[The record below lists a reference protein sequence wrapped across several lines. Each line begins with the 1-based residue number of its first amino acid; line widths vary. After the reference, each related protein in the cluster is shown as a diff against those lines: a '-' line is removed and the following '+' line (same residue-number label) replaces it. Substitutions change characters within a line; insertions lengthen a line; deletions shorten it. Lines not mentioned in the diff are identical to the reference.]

1 MTTIAPT
8 TSQVV
13 SATTSATSTSSSS
26 TDSTGVD
33 NSTIAGNFQTF
44 LQLLTTQLQNQN
56 PLDPLDTNQFTQQL
70 VEFSGVEQ
78 QLKTNDLLG
87 SLVTSAT
94 ASRAASAAGY
104 LGATITADGST
115 TTLADGKAQWTF
127 TSAKPAAKATL
138 TVIDSTGQTVYTKTS
153 ALDAGAGSFSWD
165 GRTDDGS
172 LLTSGQYTLK
182 IDAKDASGQ
191 PVTVSTE
198 IAGTVD
204 AVDLSGG
211 DVQLKMGNISVSLDK
226 VKTLRRSAS

>member
-1 MTTIAPT
+1 MTTVG
-8 TSQVV
+8 S
-13 SATTSATSTSSSS
+13 STSSTTDIASS
-26 TDSTGVD
+26 NAS
-33 NSTIAGNFQTF
+33 SRQTIAGNFDTF

-104 LGATITADGST
+104 LGAAITADGST

-138 TVIDSTGQTVYTKTS
+138 TVVDSSGQTVYSKTS
-153 ALDAGAGSFSWD
+153 ALDAGASSFTWD

-172 LLTSGQYTLK
+172 LLTAGQYTLK

-204 AVDLSGG
+204 AVDLSG
-211 DVQLKMGNISVSLDK
+211 DDIQLKMGNISVSLDK

>member
-1 MTTIAPT
+1 MTTVGSSTA
-8 TSQVV
+8 
-13 SATTSATSTSSSS
+13 SATDIATSNASSRK
-26 TDSTGVD
+26 
-33 NSTIAGNFQTF
+33 TIAGNFDTF

-127 TSAKPAAKATL
+127 TSARPAAKATL
-138 TVIDSTGQTVYTKTS
+138 TVVDSTGQTVYTRTS
-153 ALDAGAGSFSWD
+153 ALDAGASSFSWD

-182 IDAKDASGQ
+182 IDAKDAAGQ
-191 PVTVSTE
+191 PVAVSTE

-204 AVDLSGG
+204 AVDLSGD

>member
-1 MTTIAPT
+1 MTTVG
-8 TSQVV
+8 S
-13 SATTSATSTSSSS
+13 STSSTADIAASNASS
-26 TDSTGVD
+26 RQ
-33 NSTIAGNFQTF
+33 TIAGNFDTF

-94 ASRAASAAGY
+94 ANRAASAAGY

-127 TSAKPAAKATL
+127 SSAKPAAKATL
-138 TVIDSTGQTVYTKTS
+138 TVVDSSGQTVYTKTS
-153 ALDAGAGSFSWD
+153 ALDAGAGSFAWD

-172 LLTSGQYTLK
+172 LLTAGQYTLK

-204 AVDLSGG
+204 AVDLSG
-211 DVQLKMGNISVSLDK
+211 DDILLKMGNISVSLDK